1 MDPSKLIT
9 VQIINAFVANNKG
22 GNPAGVVL
30 NADHLSIK
38 NKLEIAQK
46 VGLSETAFVSSSKTE
61 AFKLDFFTPTK
72 QIAHCGHATVA
83 TFSYLKQLGL
93 LQGTQSSKETIDGSR
108 KIKIIGENAFMEQLA
123 PKYSSLEKHEAAIL
137 KSIGL
142 TRSDLLPN
150 SSIQLVNTG
159 NSFIII
165 PIKTT
170 KLLKNLKPNLGL
182 IKKISIELE
191 AIGYYAFTPTAS
203 DLNSDASTRMFAP
216 SYGIS
221 EEAATGM
228 AAGPLASY
236 LHDVMAIDKKIF
248 RIAQGNFMEVPSPSL
263 IIVDLN
269 IEKGKI
275 TRLMAGG
282 KGIVKE
288 EIIVSI
294 SN

>member
-1 MDPSKLIT
+1 MDQSKTIK

-30 NADHLSIK
+30 NAGELSIR

-46 VGLSETAFVSSSKTE
+46 VGLSETAFVSSSKTD
-61 AFKLDFFTPTK
+61 AFKLDFYTPTK

-83 TFSYLKQLGL
+83 TFSYLKQQGL
-93 LQGTQSSKETIDGSR
+93 LKGNTSSKETIDGSR
-108 KIKIIGENAFMEQLA
+108 GIRIIGENAFMEQRA
-123 PKYSSLEKHEAAIL
+123 PKYASLENYKAAIL
-137 KSIGL
+137 KSVGL
-142 TRSDLLPN
+142 DTADLLPN
-150 SSIQLVNTG
+150 TSIQLVNTG
-159 NSFIII
+159 NSFVLI
-165 PIKTT
+165 PVKTT
-170 KLLKNLKPNLGL
+170 KALKNLKPNLAL

-191 AIGYYAFTPTAS
+191 AVGYYAFTPTS
-203 DLNSDASTRMFAP
+203 SNVESDATTRMFAP

-236 LHDVMAIDKKIF
+236 LYDVMSIDKRRFMIQ
-248 RIAQGNFMEVPSPSL
+248 QGNFMDSPSPSL

-275 TRLMAGG
+275 TQLMAGG
-282 KGIVKE
+282 KGVVKE
-288 EIIVSI
+288 ELIITLDQ
-294 SN
+294 